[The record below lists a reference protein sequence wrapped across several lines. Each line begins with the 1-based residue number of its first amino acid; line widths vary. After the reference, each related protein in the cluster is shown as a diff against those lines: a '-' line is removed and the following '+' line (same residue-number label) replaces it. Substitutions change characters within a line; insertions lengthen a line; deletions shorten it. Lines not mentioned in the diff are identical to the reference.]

1 MKKKAALAKKTH
13 VPLRILAIGAHPDDV
28 EFCCAGTL
36 ARCIERGDQVT
47 IAIACEGNSASMDLG
62 PAEIVK
68 IRRREAASAA
78 RLLGADL
85 IQMGLSDFGVDV
97 NRQTKQ
103 LFADAIRQAAPDVI
117 LTHYH
122 TDYGSDHNNTFVLVR
137 DAALAATVGNF
148 RTSRPAVT
156 KSPLIYM
163 WEPLAGYGFQPEIY
177 VDVTETFS
185 IKVKMLNRHTSQREW
200 FRRRG
205 GMDVLDYMEVVA
217 RFRGYQSGVKLAE
230 GFIPLKNWAN
240 IGTGQVLP

>member
-1 MKKKAALAKKTH
+1 MKKKGPAKKTH
-13 VPLRILAIGAHPDDV
+13 TPLRILAIGAHPDDV
-28 EFCCAGTL
+28 ELCCAGTL

-47 IAIACEGNSASMDLG
+47 IAIACEGNSASMDRS
-62 PAEIVK
+62 PEEIVK
-68 IRRREAASAA
+68 IRRREANSAA

-97 NRQTKQ
+97 NLQTKQ
-103 LFADAIRQAAPDVI
+103 LFANAIRQAAPDVI

-177 VDVTETFS
+177 VDVTKTFS
-185 IKVKMLNRHTSQREW
+185 TKVNMLKRHKSQREW
-200 FRRRG
+200 FLRRG
-205 GMDVLDYMEVVA
+205 GLDFVDYMETVA

-240 IGTGQVLP
+240 IGTGRVLP

>member
-1 MKKKAALAKKTH
+1 MTKKKLSKTH
-13 VPLRILAIGAHPDDV
+13 TPIRILAIGAHPDDV

-47 IAIACEGNSASMDLG
+47 IAFACQGESASMDL
-62 PAEIVK
+62 PPEEIVK
-68 IRRREAASAA
+68 IRSREARAAA

-85 IQMGLSDFGVDV
+85 IEMGLSDYGVDV
-97 NRQTKQ
+97 NLATKQ

-117 LTHYH
+117 LTHFH

-148 RTSRPAVT
+148 RTSRPAVS

-163 WEPLAGYGFQPEIY
+163 WEPLAGYGFQPEVY
-177 VDVTETFS
+177 VDVTDTWS
-185 IKVKMLNRHTSQREW
+185 TKVKMLNCHKSQREW

-205 GMDVLDYMEVVA
+205 GMDVANYMEVVA

-240 IGTGQVLP
+240 IRTGSILP

>member
-1 MKKKAALAKKTH
+1 MIKKKRLAKARK
-13 VPLRILAIGAHPDDV
+13 PLRILAVGAHPDDV

-47 IAIACEGNSASMDLG
+47 VAFACQGDSASMDRS
-62 PAEIVK
+62 PEEIVK
-68 IRRREAASAA
+68 IRSREAHAAA

-85 IQMGLSDFGVDV
+85 IEMGLSDYGVDV
-97 NRQTKQ
+97 NLQTKQ
-103 LFADAIRQAAPDVI
+103 LFADVIRQAAPDVI
-117 LTHYH
+117 LTHFH

-163 WEPLAGYGFQPEIY
+163 FEPLAGYGFQPEVY
-177 VDVTETFS
+177 VDITETFS
-185 IKVKMLNRHTSQREW
+185 TKVKMLSCHKSQREW
-200 FRRRG
+200 FLRRG
-205 GMDVLDYMEVVA
+205 GLDVANYMEVVA
-217 RFRGYQSGVKLAE
+217 KFRGYQSGVKLAE

-240 IGTGQVLP
+240 IGTGPILP